1 MGTEQVYYLDSDHI
15 IAYIH
20 SGVHRNADLGA
31 AFRGFLNKKGTK
43 KSIKFV
49 LPQVAA
55 GEVINYITNEAKVDK
70 TEQEEL
76 IKELVYQ
83 IQKLKIDLKPAKK
96 EDIRV
101 AKWLLEKE
109 EFTSTTDAVIL
120 SQALCDPDSK
130 YLLTTDKVLTGSTLI
145 GNICGG
151 EEIDKLSKKFK
162 EEFDFIDRKNSKL
175 KIKPV
180 TDL

>member
-20 SGVHRNADLGA
+20 SDVHRNKDLGI
-31 AFRGFLNKKGTK
+31 AFRRFINKKGTK
-43 KSIKFV
+43 KGIKFV

-76 IKELVYQ
+76 MKELVYQ

-96 EDIRV
+96 EDIKV
-101 AKWLLEKE
+101 AKWLFEKE

-151 EEIDKLSKKFK
+151 EDRDKLSKDFRNKF
-162 EEFDFIDRKNSKL
+162 EFIDRKNSKL